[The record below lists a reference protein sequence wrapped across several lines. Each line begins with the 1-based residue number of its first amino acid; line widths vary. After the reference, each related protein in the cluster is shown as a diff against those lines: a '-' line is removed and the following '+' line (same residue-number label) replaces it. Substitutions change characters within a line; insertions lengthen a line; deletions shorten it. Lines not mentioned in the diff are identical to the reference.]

1 MIKRRVLI
9 LVVLLA
15 VMAAP
20 AGAKHL
26 HPEKWYQ
33 DQWCEDKGE
42 TEVVMVDGTRVDCL
56 TETMAVEVDFARGKW
71 YEGITQALHYGL
83 LTGKEPVLLLIIEA
97 PEDIKYYY
105 RAERLINHYNLPVE
119 IILTG
124 AGL

>member
-1 MIKRRVLI
+1 
-9 LVVLLA
+9 
-15 VMAAP
+15 
-20 AGAKHL
+20 
-26 HPEKWYQ
+26 KWYQ
-33 DQWCEDKGE
+33 DQWCAGKGE

-56 TETMAVEVDFARGKW
+56 TETMAVEVDFARGKC
-71 YEGITQALHYGL
+71 YEGFAQALHYSL
-83 LTGKEPVLLLIIEA
+83 LTGRRPGLMLIIEA